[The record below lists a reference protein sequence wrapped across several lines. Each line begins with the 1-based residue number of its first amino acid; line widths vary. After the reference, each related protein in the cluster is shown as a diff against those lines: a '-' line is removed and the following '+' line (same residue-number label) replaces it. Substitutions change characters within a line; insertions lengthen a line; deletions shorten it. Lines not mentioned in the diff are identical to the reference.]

1 MNPLLSD
8 THTFIIVLIPPKT
21 IDLLYRLKHEM
32 LSTEDEAI
40 APLLPNTLEELKA
53 YERVSVGR
61 ERHIQRDL
69 DWIKKNGTSR
79 MTRQNVLTLHTL
91 PVPPLTSISLSLSLS
106 LSLMLLFFSVSLP
119 FYSHRL
125 VH

>member
-1 MNPLLSD
+1 MDRCNGSVRDGRVHNVCLEQQASFWFDSMNPLLSD

-61 ERHIQRDL
+61 EGHIQRDL

-79 MTRQNVLTLHTL
+79 MTRQK
-91 PVPPLTSISLSLSLS
+91 
-106 LSLMLLFFSVSLP
+106 F
-119 FYSHRL
+119 
-125 VH
+125 